1 MPPKKKYIPLEMM
14 VKEQLPNFAY
24 QLQLAGHDV
33 EEKIKTKEQIK
44 EFLNALYGGRG
55 PNGEIGFNVTDGV
68 LFQNLPTLEPTPLLS
83 AKVDPLILLL
93 AGGYVMLLLNR
104 SQELNYYT
112 DELPQGLAFCYREV
126 SVTRL
131 KPIRLSDLKAA
142 LNETP

>member
-1 MPPKKKYIPLEMM
+1 MM

-24 QLQLAGHDV
+24 QLQLAGPDV

-112 DELPQGLAFCYREV
+112 DEFARHGLHGC
-126 SVTRL
+126 
-131 KPIRLSDLKAA
+131 
-142 LNETP
+142 